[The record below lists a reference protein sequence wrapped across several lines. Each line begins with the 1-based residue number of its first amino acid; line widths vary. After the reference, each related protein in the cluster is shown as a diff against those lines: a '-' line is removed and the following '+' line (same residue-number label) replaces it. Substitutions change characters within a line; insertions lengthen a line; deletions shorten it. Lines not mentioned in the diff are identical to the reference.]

1 METLL
6 SSEAAARLGVNVQKF
21 HRLVAEH
28 KIAPAFEAPGL
39 RGAKFWLPRDV
50 ERLAELTAM
59 KAAKPAR
66 RKAAA

>member
-21 HRLVAEH
+21 HRLVAQH
-28 KIAPAFEAPGL
+28 DIAPAFEAPGL

-50 ERLAELTAM
+50 DLLAAKLAE
-59 KAAKPAR
+59 KAN
-66 RKAAA
+66 AA